1 LAGIPRECPYRREA
15 GLRTIGRRYNRKLW
29 IDTVIE
35 AAYPWGEQTQERRLR
50 PRKGYAML
58 KVITDDTE
66 GQTPEVTQT
75 LDELAREGARRMIA
89 AALEA
94 EVEQYVEAL
103 RPLRDE
109 NGHALVVR
117 NGRSHHERTVHL
129 GAGRVKI
136 QAPRVDDRRPGHR
149 FSSRILPPYMRRS
162 PRLEEAV
169 PVLYL
174 RGLSTGDFS
183 EAMEALLG
191 SEASGFSATTITRL
205 LRVWQEEYR
214 AWRKRSLAGKEY
226 VYLWA
231 DGVYFNI
238 RLEEDRLACL
248 VIVGVLPDGRKEVI
262 ALEDGYRESTES
274 WASVL
279 RDLKRRGMKAPAL
292 AVGDGNLGF
301 WAALR
306 DVFPETKEQRCWKH
320 KIANVLDKLPKR
332 LQPRAKAQLHEI
344 MYAPDRESALAEMAA
359 FEEEYE
365 ARYTKAVETL
375 LKDQES
381 LLTFLD
387 FPAEHWLHLRTT
399 NPIESTFA
407 TVKARTKKTKG
418 AGSRKA
424 GLAMAWKLLL
434 AAQGRWRRVNA
445 PHLVALVKAGV
456 DFPNGEAKML
466 QCDPE
471 PEELFIPIPWI
482 LAADGMPIHK
492 I

>member
-1 LAGIPRECPYRREA
+1 MF
-15 GLRTIGRRYNRKLW
+15 KLTTN
-29 IDTVIE
+29 D
-35 AAYPWGEQTQERRLR
+35 A
-50 PRKGYAML
+50 
-58 KVITDDTE
+58 E
-66 GQTPEVTQT
+66 GQTPEITQT

-89 AALEA
+89 AALEV
-94 EVEQYVEAL
+94 EVAQYVEAL
-103 RPLRDE
+103 RHHRDE

-117 NGRSHHERTVHL
+117 NGRSHHERTVQM
-129 GAGRVKI
+129 GAGSI
-136 QAPRVDDRRPGHR
+136 QIRAPRVNDRRPAHT
-149 FSSRILPPYMRRS
+149 FASKILPPYMRRS

-169 PVLYL
+169 PILYL

-183 EAMEALLG
+183 EALEALLG
-191 SEASGFSATTITRL
+191 SEAAGFSATTITRL
-205 LRVWQEEYR
+205 LNVWQEEYK

-226 VYLWA
+226 VYIWA

-279 RDLKRRGMKAPAL
+279 RDLKRRGMTAPAL

-306 DVFPETKEQRCWKH
+306 DVFPETQEQRCWKH

-332 LQPRAKAQLHEI
+332 LQARAKEQLHEI
-344 MYAPDRESALAEMAA
+344 MYAPDRESALEEIAV
-359 FEEEYE
+359 FEEEYGK
-365 ARYTKAVETL
+365 RYAKAVETL
-375 LKDQES
+375 TKDQGRM
-381 LLTFLD
+381 LTFFD

-434 AAQGRWRRVNA
+434 AAQDRWRRVNA
-445 PHLVALVKAGV
+445 PHLVALVKVGV
-456 DFPNGEAKML
+456 EFPNGETEML

-471 PEELFIPIPWI
+471 PEELFMPIPWI
-482 LAADGMPIHK
+482 LAADGVPIHN

>member
-1 LAGIPRECPYRREA
+1 MF
-15 GLRTIGRRYNRKLW
+15 KL
-29 IDTVIE
+29 T
-35 AAYPWGEQTQERRLR
+35 
-50 PRKGYAML
+50 
-58 KVITDDTE
+58 TDGAE
-66 GQTPEVTQT
+66 GQTSEIAQT
-75 LDELAREGARRMIA
+75 LDELVREGARRMIV
-89 AALEA
+89 AALEV

-103 RPLRDE
+103 RHLRDE

-117 NGRSHHERTVHL
+117 NGKSHHERTVHM
-129 GAGRVKI
+129 GAGSVKI
-136 QAPRVDDRRPGHR
+136 RAPRVDDRRPEHR
-149 FSSRILPPYMRRS
+149 FTSRLLPPYMRRS

-174 RGLSTGDFS
+174 KGLSTGDFS
-183 EAMEALLG
+183 EALEALLG
-191 SEASGFSATTITRL
+191 SKAAGFSATTISRL
-205 LRVWQEEYR
+205 LSVWQEEYR

-226 VYLWA
+226 VYVWA

-279 RDLKRRGMKAPAL
+279 RDLKRRGMVAPVL
-292 AVGDGNLGF
+292 AIGDGNLGF

-306 DVFPETKEQRCWKH
+306 DVYSETKKQRCWKH

-332 LQPRAKAQLHEI
+332 LQSKAKEQLHEI
-344 MYAPDRESALAEMAA
+344 MYAPDRQSALEEMVV
-359 FEEEYE
+359 FEKAYGT
-365 ARYTKAVETL
+365 RYAKAVETL
-375 LKDQES
+375 TKDQDRM
-381 LLTFLD
+381 LTFFD

-399 NPIESTFA
+399 NAIESTFA

-424 GLAMAWKLLL
+424 GLAMAFKLLL
-434 AAQGRWRRVNA
+434 AAEQHWRKVNA

-456 DFPNGEAKML
+456 EFPNGEAEMF
-466 QCDPE
+466 QAAPE
-471 PEELFIPIPWI
+471 PEELFMPIPWI
-482 LAADGMPIHK
+482 FAADGVSIHN